1 MTKKKRTWDPMDWQ
15 GRRREQVEGNYKVLG
30 VTVAVLALVLL
41 ISVVCGV
48 FGVEL

>member
-1 MTKKKRTWDPMDWQ
+1 MTKKKESWDPGDWQ

-30 VTVAVLALVLL
+30 ITVAVLALTLL